1 MPSNRVELKLI
12 SAILTGILLSNL
24 SIFSAPFYI
33 GALIDGLGFN
43 EIQAGLVNSFE
54 IGAVAGV
61 TLVCANYV
69 SRISL
74 RYLALAGA
82 LTILLAN
89 LMTLAIDG
97 YVPMLFIRT
106 LAGTGAGLCLAA
118 SSALLGR
125 MKDPDRVMGIVLVCN
140 TLTLILLL
148 SIMGYAKQ
156 QWMFGGVIGLLTI
169 VLLLMIPLMLF
180 IPARPVAA
188 HKIEATDSNMDIH
201 RTLGLLGIGLLI
213 VFCLVEGG
221 VLSFS
226 ERVAT
231 NLGISETDIGK
242 LLALAYAA
250 GLAGA
255 SLVALLGDRIPRIF
269 PIFTGISLM
278 GIASLVV
285 YHTQSNLLFSIFLC
299 SFTFGF
305 FIAFPYLIGACARLD
320 PHGYWAARASGA
332 NLLGVAFAPFMA
344 GTIVSTAS
352 YQALGLLCFGL
363 ALISLALA
371 LVFNYRIKQQ
381 LPETRAELV

>member
-1 MPSNRVELKLI
+1 MLSNRVDLKLI
-12 SAILTGILLSNL
+12 FAILTGVLLSNL

-43 EIQAGLVNSFE
+43 EIQAGLVNTFE
-54 IGAVAGV
+54 IGAVAAV

-82 LTILLAN
+82 LIILLAN
-89 LMTLAIDG
+89 LITLVIDG
-97 YVPMLFIRT
+97 YLPMLFIRT

-188 HKIEATDSNMDIH
+188 HKVEATDSYMDIH

-231 NLGISETDIGK
+231 SLGISETDIGK

-269 PIFTGISLM
+269 PIFTGITLM

-285 YHTQSNLLFSIFLC
+285 YQTQSNLLFSIFLC

-363 ALISLALA
+363 ALICLMLALI
-371 LVFNYRIKQQ
+371 FNYRIKQQ
-381 LPETRAELV
+381 LPETGAW

>member
-1 MPSNRVELKLI
+1 MISNRVELKLI

-33 GALIDGLGFN
+33 GALIDGLGLN
-43 EIQAGLVNSFE
+43 AIQAGLVNTFE

-61 TLVCANYV
+61 TLVFANYV
-69 SRISL
+69 DRISL
-74 RYLALAGA
+74 RYLALTGA
-82 LTILLAN
+82 LIILLAN
-89 LMTLAIDG
+89 LVSLTIDG
-97 YVPMLFIRT
+97 YLPMLLIRT

-118 SSALLGR
+118 SSALLSR

-140 TLTLILLL
+140 TLTLIVLL

-156 QWMFGGVIGLLTI
+156 QWMFSGVIGLLTI

-180 IPARPVAA
+180 IPTRPVVA
-188 HKIEATDSNMDIH
+188 HKAETADSNMDIN
-201 RTLGLLGIGLLI
+201 RAIGLLGIGLLI
-213 VFCLVEGG
+213 VFCLIEGG

-231 NLGISETDIGK
+231 RLGISETDIGK

-255 SLVALLGDRIPRIF
+255 SLVALLGDKIPRIF
-269 PIFTGISLM
+269 PICTGISLM

-320 PHGYWAARASGA
+320 SNGYWAARASGA
-332 NLLGVAFAPFMA
+332 NLIGVAFAPFMA
-344 GTIVSTAS
+344 GTIVSTTS
-352 YQALGLLCFGL
+352 YQTLGLLCFCL
-363 ALISLALA
+363 ALVCLVLA

-381 LPETRAELV
+381 LCETRVPLT